1 VTKPPHSRQHSSS
14 TIAGADDANANAY
27 AASPAPAAAAAAEQ
41 ADLTRRAAA
50 NTLVQ
55 LIAPALRVVL
65 GVVLIAVLSR
75 RLGRDG
81 LGEYALIFSYVALF
95 NIVFNDWGLNTIVLR
110 EISQRPRERAGLI
123 ASAAAFQVF
132 ISCGSYA
139 LMLCGLILL
148 RYPGAVTHAAMLYGL
163 TLFVG
168 PISVIALPFQSEL
181 RLGEL
186 VLPSVAQ
193 AVLHFVLSIAVLA
206 VGGTLVALAAAGL
219 IAITVQ
225 SVWVGCLS
233 WPFAGPWRAAF
244 ASASRR
250 RWRALAREA
259 WPVGAASTLKVAWQ
273 QAPVLILGAYSL
285 SATGLFHAANR
296 IPQQLVVLPLAMN
309 ATMFP
314 LLARSWHDDAGLF
327 ARQLDRLVGGSLF
340 VVVPSVVFGVAIAGP
355 LVRVL
360 LGHEFSAAATPYALL
375 LVTAGLIFP
384 IIFLAEALNAAGY
397 QRLNLLLLVGL
408 TPPMTALVLV
418 LASRSGTTGVAI
430 ALLAGYASYLAALV
444 GAACFRL
451 GRAAPVS
458 ALSASMLAAAVGA
471 LAVALSSGAGSIVS
485 GMVGATAA
493 AIAFAGVRPD
503 IAGAIVRLA
512 GVRQRL
518 TVHPVVQE
526 APYGQRTS

>member
-1 VTKPPHSRQHSSS
+1 VIIPPRQQPDTHTS
-14 TIAGADDANANAY
+14 AGADEAR
-27 AASPAPAAAAAAEQ
+27 AAAHSPARTVADEQ
-41 ADLTRRAAA
+41 ADLTTRAAA

-55 LIAPALRVVL
+55 LVAPALRVVL
-65 GVVLIAVLSR
+65 GVVLLAMLSR
-75 RLGRDG
+75 HLGRDG
-81 LGEYALIFSYVALF
+81 LGQYALIFSYVALF

-110 EISQRPRERAGLI
+110 EISQRPHERASLI
-123 ASAAAFQVF
+123 ASATAFQTL

-139 LMLCGLILL
+139 LMVSGLILL
-148 RYPGAVTHAAMLYGL
+148 RYPNAVTHAAMLYGL

-168 PISVIALPFQSEL
+168 PINMIALPFQADL
-181 RLGEL
+181 RLGAL
-186 VLPSVAQ
+186 VAPSLAQ
-193 AVLHFVLSIAVLA
+193 TLLNFVLSVAALA
-206 VGGTLVALAAAGL
+206 IGGTLVALAAASL
-219 IAITVQ
+219 IAIAVQ
-225 SVWVGCLS
+225 YAWIACLS
-233 WPFAGPWRAAF
+233 WRFARPWTGAF
-244 ASASRR
+244 APASRR
-250 RWRALAREA
+250 RWRALTREA

-296 IPQQLVVLPLAMN
+296 IPQQLVLLPLALN

-314 LLARSWHDDAGLF
+314 LLARSWNENRGLF

-340 VVVPSVVFGVAIAGP
+340 VVVPSVVFGVAASGP
-355 LVRVL
+355 LLRVL
-360 LGHEFSAAATPYALL
+360 LGTQFSAAATPYALL
-375 LVTAGLIFP
+375 LVIAGLLFP

-408 TPPMTALVLV
+408 TPPMTALILV
-418 LASRSGTTGVAI
+418 LAPRTGATGVAI
-430 ALLAGYASYLAALV
+430 ALLAGYAAYLAALV

-458 ALSASMLAAAVGA
+458 ALGASMLAAAAGA
-471 LAVALSSGAGSIVS
+471 LAVALSSGAGGIVS
-485 GMVGATAA
+485 GIVGATAA

-503 IAGAIVRLA
+503 IAGAIVRLV

-526 APYGQRTS
+526 APYGQRIS